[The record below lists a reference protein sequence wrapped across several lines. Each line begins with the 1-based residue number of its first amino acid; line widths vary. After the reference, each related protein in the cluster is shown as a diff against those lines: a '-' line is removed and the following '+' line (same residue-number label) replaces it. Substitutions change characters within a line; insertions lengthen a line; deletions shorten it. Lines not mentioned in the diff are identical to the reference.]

1 MPKIVDHDQRRVELV
16 EATWRIIARLGLDA
30 ATMRE
35 VAAEAGFANGALKPY
50 FPTKDD
56 LLQATFNYVFT
67 RTNGRAEV
75 AVKGL
80 SGIEGLRAF
89 CHEILP
95 LDEERL
101 AEARVVIPF
110 WQAAMHDP
118 AKASFNIAAMGQW
131 RGELRARLVESGI
144 RGEGLRDAGADS
156 LLTFMIGAQVVAVV
170 DGGCNSAQSLLVQ
183 LEAILTGLLRAGD
196 SA

>member
-1 MPKIVDHDQRRVELV
+1 MPKIVDHDRRRVELV

-56 LLQATFNYVFT
+56 LLQATFNYVFS

-75 AVKGL
+75 AVRGL

-89 CHEILP
+89 CREILP

-118 AKASFNIAAMGQW
+118 AKAAYNVAAMAQW
-131 RGELRARLVESGI
+131 RDELRDRLVESGV
-144 RGEGLRDAGADS
+144 RGEGQCDAGAES

-170 DGGCNSAQSLLVQ
+170 DGGANSAASLLLQ
-183 LEAILTGLLRAGD
+183 LDSILSGLLPTG
-196 SA
+196 

>member
-56 LLQATFNYVFT
+56 LLQATFNYVFS

-75 AVKGL
+75 AVRGR
-80 SGIEGLRAF
+80 SGIDGLRAF
-89 CHEILP
+89 CREILP

-118 AKASFNIAAMGQW
+118 VKAAYNVAAMDQW
-131 RGELRARLVESGI
+131 RGELRSRLAESGVVDVA
-144 RGEGLRDAGADS
+144 LRDAGAES

-170 DGGCNSAQSLLVQ
+170 DVGSNSAQSLLDQ
-183 LEAILTGLLRAGD
+183 LEALLSGLLRVG
-196 SA
+196 SPT